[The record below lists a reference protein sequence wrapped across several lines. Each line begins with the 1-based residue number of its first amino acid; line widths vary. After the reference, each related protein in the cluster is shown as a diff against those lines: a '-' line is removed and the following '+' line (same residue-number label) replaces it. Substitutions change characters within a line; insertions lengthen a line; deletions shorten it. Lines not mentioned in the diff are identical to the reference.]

1 MLTQSQKEFIDK
13 RTRLHKYWPSM
24 VAVLALL
31 WGGASL
37 FFYFRFPL
45 FANPFFVIEQLEK
58 NRLEPTTMM
67 LLSAM
72 LPVIVMSV
80 SFLLLILILLF
91 ADRMLTE
98 KKLLKIIDIL
108 KSNH

>member
-1 MLTQSQKEFIDK
+1 MLTQSQKKFIDK
-13 RTRLHKYWPSM
+13 RTRLLKIWPSF
-24 VAVLALL
+24 VAVLVIL

-58 NRLEPTTMM
+58 NQLEPTTMM

-72 LPVIVMSV
+72 LPVIVMTV

-91 ADRMLTE
+91 TDRMLTE

-108 KSNH
+108 KGNR